1 MLVVDRV
8 QVHYGQVEAV
18 SDVSF
23 TVHQGEIVVIVGSN
37 GAGKST
43 ILKAIS
49 GLLKP
54 TRGTITLDGK
64 PIHGMDPAAIV
75 ARGISQVA
83 EGHRIF
89 PRQTVLENLLLG
101 AYSRTDKRTEIMAD
115 IEVQFGRFPVLKR
128 KRNDVAGTLS
138 GGEQQMLAIA
148 QALMSR
154 PRLVLFDEPSL
165 GLAPLLVEEMF
176 RVIRELHGQGVTI
189 LLVEQMVQAA
199 LQVCSR
205 GYLLET
211 GRIVMS
217 GTGAEL
223 LGDARLQ
230 EVYLGRQPCG
240 QPARAH

>member
-1 MLVVDRV
+1 MLVVDGL
-8 QVHYGQVEAV
+8 QIHYGQVEAV
-18 SDVSF
+18 ADVSF
-23 TVHQGEIVVIVGSN
+23 AVNQGEIVVIAGSN

-49 GLLKP
+49 GVLKP

-64 PIHGMDPAAIV
+64 PIHGRDPTAIV
-75 ARGISQVA
+75 KGGISQVA

-89 PRQTVLENLLLG
+89 PRQTVVENMLLG
-101 AYSRTDKRTEIMAD
+101 AYCRTDKRSEIMAD
-115 IEVQFGRFPVLKR
+115 MEVQFGRFPVLKR
-128 KRNDVAGTLS
+128 KYNHVAGTLS

-189 LLVEQMVQAA
+189 LLVEQMVQMA

-205 GYLLET
+205 GYLIET
-211 GRIVMS
+211 GRIVLS
-217 GTGAEL
+217 GSGPEL
-223 LGDARLQ
+223 LTDRRLQ
-230 EVYLGRQPCG
+230 EVYLGCDSQG
-240 QPARAH
+240 QPAGVH